1 MSASAGPERGSSCVF
16 LVRYTRANESRTM
29 KRNNNKSRGDGSR
42 TPKNNRAQG
51 GGSGFPLPL
60 LASIQVDKVV
70 RFKASAALSAQVVS
84 ISDLMD
90 LLCVATTTTNARR
103 LASTFRLRKIEA
115 WAPPDSAGASVVL
128 AIEDATSQLD
138 FGGPSR
144 RLEDVTMGQS
154 RPAHLVWKPKQDS
167 VQSKWLNDQQQATSL
182 LELTCPTGTVFD
194 VHISWILQD
203 GEIPTTVTAAVAGA
217 VAGTIYLRSLCSSTS
232 ANLPPV
238 SFSTI

>member
-1 MSASAGPERGSSCVF
+1 M
-16 LVRYTRANESRTM
+16 
-29 KRNNNKSRGDGSR
+29 
-42 TPKNNRAQG
+42 
-51 GGSGFPLPL
+51 PLT
-60 LASIQVDKVV
+60 ATFQVDKVV

-84 ISDLMD
+84 ITDLMD
-90 LLCVATTTTNARR
+90 LFCVATTTTAAKR
-103 LASTFRLRKIEA
+103 LASAFRLRKIEA

-144 RLEDVTMGQS
+144 RKEDVSMGTT
-154 RPAHLVWKPKQDS
+154 RPAHLVWVPRPDT
-167 VQSKWLNDQQQATSL
+167 VQSKWLNDQQQATAL
-182 LELTCPTGTVFD
+182 LELTCPSGTVFD
-194 VHISWILQD
+194 VHISWVLQD
-203 GEIPTTVTAAVAGA
+203 GEIPTSVTAAVAGA

>member
-1 MSASAGPERGSSCVF
+1 M
-16 LVRYTRANESRTM
+16 
-29 KRNNNKSRGDGSR
+29 
-42 TPKNNRAQG
+42 
-51 GGSGFPLPL
+51 PLI
-60 LASIQVDKVV
+60 ASIQVDKVV
-70 RFKASAALSAQVVS
+70 RFKASAALSAQAVS

-90 LLCVATTTTNARR
+90 LLCVATTATNAKR

-144 RLEDVTMGQS
+144 RKEDVTMGQS
-154 RPAHLVWKPKQDS
+154 RPAHLIWRPKANS
-167 VQSKWLNDQQQATSL
+167 VQSKWLNDQQQATAL

-203 GEIPTTVTAAVAGA
+203 GEIPTTVTAAVSGA